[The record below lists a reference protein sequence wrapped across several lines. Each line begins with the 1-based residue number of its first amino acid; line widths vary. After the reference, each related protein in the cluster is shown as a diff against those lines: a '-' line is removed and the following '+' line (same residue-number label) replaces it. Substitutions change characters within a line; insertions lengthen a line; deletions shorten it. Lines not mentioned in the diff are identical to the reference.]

1 MKILLIEDEKAIIN
15 FLKPNLE
22 DACFVIDVAEDGES
36 GSFMARTNNYDL
48 IILDNVLPK
57 KEGNQVCQEIRDAKK
72 NTPILMLSVV
82 ANAEK
87 KIEML
92 NLGADDYLT
101 KPFSFKELLA
111 RIQALLRR
119 PNKVEG
125 KDIKISD
132 LTLNT
137 RSNLVTKNGKTVSLT
152 KKEYMLLEYLMKNQG
167 EVLSRAMI
175 LEHVWDINAD
185 PFSNTIETHILSL
198 RKKLSL
204 TNQKNKLIRTLSG
217 RGYIMD
223 TNY

>member
-48 IILDNVLPK
+48 IILVNVLPK